1 MSSVP
6 YRHFLKEKEAK
17 HLFADFSQKFN
28 VETETLFGPKP
39 HIEKTEIQGT
49 EIFIINGKPLI
60 ARSNETLFPTLTFEG
75 IFPLLP
81 KIVVDMGA
89 VPHICNGADVMA
101 PGIVRIKGDFQEKG
115 LIVIA
120 DERYEKTLAIGV
132 ALLNSQAAKTLKH
145 GKIAKNVHFVGD
157 KLWNLLKSF

>member
-6 YRHFLKEKEAK
+6 HRHFLKEKEAK
-17 HLFADFSQKFN
+17 QLLADFSQKLR
-28 VETETLFGPKP
+28 VKTETLFGPKP
-39 HIEKTEIQGT
+39 HIEQTETQGIT
-49 EIFIINGKPLI
+49 IFIINGKPLI

-75 IFPLLP
+75 TLSLLP
-81 KIVVDMGA
+81 KIVVDLGA

-115 LIVIA
+115 LIVIV
-120 DERYEKTLAIGV
+120 DERHEKPLAIGI
-132 ALLNSQAAKTLKH
+132 ALLNSQAAKILKH

>member
-1 MSSVP
+1 MSGVP
-6 YRHFLKEKEAK
+6 HRHFLKEREARQ
-17 HLFADFSQKFN
+17 LLADFSRKIK

-39 HIEKTEIQGT
+39 HIEQTETQGT
-49 EIFIINGKPLI
+49 TIFIINGKSLI
-60 ARSNETLFPTLTFEG
+60 ARSNEMLFPTLMFER
-75 IFPLLP
+75 IFSLLP

-115 LIVIA
+115 LIVIV
-120 DERYEKTLAIGV
+120 DERHEKPLAIGV
-132 ALLNSQAAKTLKH
+132 ALLNSRAAKTLKR

>member
-1 MSSVP
+1 M
-6 YRHFLKEKEAK
+6 RRL
-17 HLFADFSQKFN
+17 LADFSQKLK
-28 VETETLFGPKP
+28 VETKPLFGPKP
-39 HIEKTEIQGT
+39 RIEQAEIQGI
-49 EIFIINGKPLI
+49 EIFIVNGKPLI
-60 ARSNETLFPTLTFEG
+60 ARCNETLFPTLTSED

-101 PGIVRIKGDFQEKG
+101 PGIARIKGDFQEIG
-115 LIVIA
+115 LIVIV
-120 DERYEKTLAIGV
+120 DERHEKPLAIGV

-157 KLWNLLKSF
+157 KLWNLLKNF